1 VREAVSNLIDN
12 ALHYAGDGAQ
22 VTVSVRRAGSRAQLC
37 VSDNGPGIPAQDRER
52 VMERFVRGT
61 DTGNGCGLGLAIVR
75 EIIERHRG
83 TVSLSDA
90 IPHGLQ
96 VTLDLPLAS

>member
-1 VREAVSNLIDN
+1 
-12 ALHYAGDGAQ
+12 
-22 VTVSVRRAGSRAQLC
+22 
-37 VSDNGPGIPAQDRER
+37 VSDNGPGIPAPERER

-75 EIIERHRG
+75 EIIERHGG
-83 TVSLSDA
+83 TVSLAEA

-96 VTLDLPLAS
+96 VTLDLPLAV